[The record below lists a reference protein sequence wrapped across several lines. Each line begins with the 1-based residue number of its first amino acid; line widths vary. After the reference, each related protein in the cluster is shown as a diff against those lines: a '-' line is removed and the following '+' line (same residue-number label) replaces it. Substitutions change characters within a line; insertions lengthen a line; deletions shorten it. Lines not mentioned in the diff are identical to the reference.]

1 MSKQLATEEVNQ
13 ELIETYNACKL
24 IPKDMDSI
32 VISIGIGE
40 VMRRIIGRTKIIFQ
54 KIDLIARFK
63 LPALSKKKKYIEC
76 SISTLGDQYSNIS
89 MDAVLLIDALNRFN
103 SLKRKRA
110 LENIEKK
117 FPAQPS

>member
-1 MSKQLATEEVNQ
+1 
-13 ELIETYNACKL
+13 
-24 IPKDMDSI
+24 MDSI
-32 VISIGIGE
+32 VRSIGIGE

-63 LPALSKKKKYIEC
+63 LPALSKKKVYIEC

-103 SLKRKRA
+103 SLKR
-110 LENIEKK
+110 
-117 FPAQPS
+117 